1 MKYGQLD
8 KLLRSRNSW
17 PTWLNSAID
26 AVADN
31 PMGLWGRLAS
41 LRYWPRGKHPGVSV
55 VNHKSFRVAIG
66 PVNYSNQATLW
77 AKSLTDHY
85 LDVATSTFALDVPG
99 GFNFPSDLVIP
110 IDFYHKSRRWQR
122 AQISALS
129 TFSHVLVEAEEPLV
143 GRLFQRS
150 ILKEKT
156 FLEKQ
161 GVNVGY
167 MAHGTDVRVPA
178 EHVVRTPWSPYR
190 DPTLYL
196 ARLNTL
202 ARRNVDFLTSV
213 ENPVFVSTPDLLLD
227 VPTALWCPVVVDTS
241 VWNSSLA
248 TKRVAGPL
256 RVVHVPSVQTIK
268 GTHLIEPVLAKL
280 HAQGL
285 IEYRELRGIPFDQMP
300 SAISWADVVLDQ
312 FRLGSYGVSAV
323 EAMAAHKVVIGHVI
337 QEVRQ
342 IVVKLTGKELPV
354 VEANPDNLESVLRY
368 LISNPEAVK
377 KIKAHGAAFVSDVH
391 NGKISA
397 EILMN
402 NWIEPLSLTL
412 KKG

>member
-31 PMGLWGRLAS
+31 PMGLLGRLAS
-41 LRYWPRGKHPGVSV
+41 LRYLPRGKHPGVSV
-55 VNHKSFRVAIG
+55 VNHKRFTVAIG

-85 LDVATSTFALDVPG
+85 QDVATSTFALDVPG

-110 IDFYHKSRRWQR
+110 VDFYHKSRRWQR
-122 AQISALS
+122 AQIAALS

-178 EHVVRTPWSPYR
+178 EHVLRTPWSPYR

-248 TKRVAGPL
+248 T
-256 RVVHVPSVQTIK
+256 
-268 GTHLIEPVLAKL
+268 
-280 HAQGL
+280 
-285 IEYRELRGIPFDQMP
+285 
-300 SAISWADVVLDQ
+300 
-312 FRLGSYGVSAV
+312 
-323 EAMAAHKVVIGHVI
+323 
-337 QEVRQ
+337 
-342 IVVKLTGKELPV
+342 
-354 VEANPDNLESVLRY
+354 
-368 LISNPEAVK
+368 
-377 KIKAHGAAFVSDVH
+377 
-391 NGKISA
+391 
-397 EILMN
+397 
-402 NWIEPLSLTL
+402 
-412 KKG
+412 